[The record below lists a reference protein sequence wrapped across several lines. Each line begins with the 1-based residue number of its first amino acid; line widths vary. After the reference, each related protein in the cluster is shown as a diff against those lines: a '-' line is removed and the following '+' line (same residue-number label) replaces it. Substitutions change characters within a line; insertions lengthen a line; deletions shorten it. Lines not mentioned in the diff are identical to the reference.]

1 MNLGK
6 RIQDLRRK
14 RGLTT
19 GELATHVQVTSGF
32 ISQLEHN
39 KTVPSLQTLQR
50 VAGALQVSLS
60 YLLLEDDAKPQVVRK
75 QERNIIHVGNGGLKA
90 AVLSPLPARSLELI
104 LLDLPPGKV
113 SWMKLRFHEGQE
125 CHLVIKG
132 KVRAYHGDHSY
143 LLEEGDSIFWDG
155 TAPHRMENVGDGA
168 AQILIALAPPAFLP
182 LEQAEDLNRGQR
194 QLHVK
199 TAEKMAPRP
208 FEAKGQACADLD
220 CEEMSR

>member
-60 YLLLEDDAKPQVVRK
+60 SLLLEDDAQPQVVRK

-132 KVRAYHGDHSY
+132 KVRAYHGDHIY

-155 TAPHRMENVGDGA
+155 TAPHGMENVGDGA

-182 LEQAEDLNRGQR
+182 LEQAEDLNGGQR

-199 TAEKMAPRP
+199 TAEEMARRP
-208 FEAKGQACADLD
+208 FEAKGPTL
-220 CEEMSR
+220 R

>member
-19 GELATHVQVTSGF
+19 GELAARVQVTSGF

-39 KTVPSLQTLQR
+39 KTVPSLQSLQR
-50 VAGALQVSLS
+50 VAAALQVSLS
-60 YLLLEDDAKPQVVRK
+60 YLLLEDDVKPRVVRK
-75 QERNIIHVGNGGLKA
+75 QERHIIHVGNDGLKA
-90 AVLSPLPARSLELI
+90 AILSPLPSQSLELI

-125 CHLVIKG
+125 CHLVTKG
-132 KVRAYHGDHSY
+132 KIRAYHGDNSY

-155 TAPHRMENVGDGA
+155 TAPHRMENAGDGE
-168 AQILIALAPPAFLP
+168 AQILIALAPPVFLP
-182 LEQAEDLNRGQR
+182 LEQAEDLNGGKS
-194 QLHVK
+194 QLDVK
-199 TAEKMAPRP
+199 TAEKIARRP
-208 FEAKGQACADLD
+208 FEAKGQA
-220 CEEMSR
+220 SR

>member
-19 GELATHVQVTSGF
+19 GELAARVQVTSGF

-39 KTVPSLQTLQR
+39 KTVPSLQSLQR
-50 VAGALQVSLS
+50 VAAALQVSLS
-60 YLLLEDDAKPQVVRK
+60 YLLLEDDVKPRVVRK
-75 QERNIIHVGNGGLKA
+75 QERHIIHVGNDGLKA
-90 AVLSPLPARSLELI
+90 AILSPLPSQSLELI

-125 CHLVIKG
+125 CHLVTKG
-132 KVRAYHGDHSY
+132 KVRAYHGDNSY

-155 TAPHRMENVGDGA
+155 TAPHRMENVSDGE

-182 LEQAEDLNRGQR
+182 LEQAADLNGREGQR
-194 QLHVK
+194 HVK
-199 TAEKMAPRP
+199 SAEKVARRP
-208 FEAKGQACADLD
+208 LEAEGQA
-220 CEEMSR
+220 SR